1 MLFAIIIKE
10 LLDEKGR
17 IIRRMIDLSK
27 NVFRPS
33 VTLIEP
39 ETHIKRAGLYV
50 RKCVKMVAKI
60 TKLPFCAEVPVLLEG
75 QNFFY

>member
-39 ETHIKRAGLYV
+39 GTHIKTAGLYV
-50 RKCVKMVAKI
+50 CKCVKMVAKI
-60 TKLPFCAEVPVLLEG
+60 TKFPFCAEVPALLEG